1 MSICLYIMTLACSKS
16 LKFMEDAGYGPSY
29 VFLMKVSDEKCDS
42 DRILHPLHMGDR
54 VTSETVSC

>member
-1 MSICLYIMTLACSKS
+1 MTLVCSKS
-16 LKFMEDAGYGPSY
+16 LKFMEDAGYGPFY
-29 VFLMKVSDEKCDS
+29 IFLMKVSDEKCDS